1 MMWRAVPLAL
11 WALWPGEHDRGTG
24 GSVARPTAA
33 FVSPVAAWRPNL
45 PGGRA
50 AGTQRDVACCKEN
63 VGVFMREARAAGW
76 QVTVFLDM
84 GTPRRERRA
93 GARGTDSAHLRRG
106 CLTLL
111 QEAGAGHAVGSADG
125 LLDDQEAAGGG
136 RRAHVRRLDLL
147 ASETEAQQTAALKAE
162 RAAAQG
168 AVESHVGRKTIGVDY
183 GRKRTGVCVSVGYA
197 PRPLP
202 LICHDDNCTDVAQH
216 VAKIAKREGA
226 EQIVVGFPFN
236 STGGEG
242 EQAMYTRQ
250 FVRALQEACPTC
262 AIFLW
267 DERFSTSDAREKL
280 QQVSDSSR

>member
-1 MMWRAVPLAL
+1 MRWAEGAVLLAV
-11 WALWPGEHDRGTG
+11 WALWPGEHVRGTG
-24 GSVARPTAA
+24 GSVAQPAAA
-33 FVSPVAAWRPNL
+33 FVSPVAAWRSCS
-45 PGGRA
+45 PGWRA
-50 AGTQRDVACCKEN
+50 CPPQSLTRP
-63 VGVFMREARAAGW
+63 M
-76 QVTVFLDM
+76 
-84 GTPRRERRA
+84 RRELRA
-93 GARGTDSAHLRRG
+93 EARGTDSAHMRRG

-111 QEAGAGHAVGSADG
+111 QETGGGDAVGRADG
-125 LLDDQEAAGGG
+125 LSDDQEAEGRS

-147 ASETEAQQTAALKAE
+147 ASETEARSTAALKAE

-168 AVESHVGRKTIGVDY
+168 AVELHMGRKTIGVDY

-202 LICHDDNCTDVAQH
+202 LICHDDNCTDVALQ
-216 VAKIAKREGA
+216 VAKIAKKEGA

-280 QQVSDSSR
+280 QQVSDSSRDLPLHADT

>member
-1 MMWRAVPLAL
+1 MRGAGSAVLLAV
-11 WALWPGEHDRGTG
+11 WALWPGEHVRGTG
-24 GSVARPTAA
+24 GSVAQPAAA
-33 FVSPVAAWRPNL
+33 FVSPVAAWRPCSS
-45 PGGRA
+45 PGWLA
-50 AGTQRDVACCKEN
+50 AGTQGTTRRKL
-63 VGVFMREARAAGW
+63 RA
-76 QVTVFLDM
+76 
-84 GTPRRERRA
+84 E
-93 GARGTDSAHLRRG
+93 ARGTDSAHMRRG

-111 QEAGAGHAVGSADG
+111 QEAGGGDAVGRADG
-125 LLDDQEAAGGG
+125 LSDDQEAEGRS

-147 ASETEAQQTAALKAE
+147 ASETEARSTAALKAE

-202 LICHDDNCTDVAQH
+202 LICHDDNCTDVAQQ
-216 VAKIAKREGA
+216 VAKIAKKEGA

-280 QQVSDSSR
+280 QQVSDFSRGLPLRADT